1 MVLTRNNLIKI
12 NDNNIS
18 KRSKDEN
25 GYLIVKD
32 NPICVAGVFDYL
44 LSEVEQNISQEQER
58 VVKVFRPFEDIE
70 QKKDYFANKP
80 IIYDHQWVGDE
91 RHEVDGAIGSI
102 IKADNDKKCLYADI
116 IFYNPKIID
125 MIEKGEVVEF
135 SPGYLADLEPC
146 KGYYNGEQ
154 YEYKQT
160 LKSVNHLALVENGR
174 AGNSL
179 KVNDNHFTKGQKMAK
194 KSDKAILD
202 SIKKMLGFKDEDTTK
217 TQDEDLAEK
226 ILQIALGEEENA
238 VKLEAINEVLNS
250 LKMVQDEEPKEEEKT
265 ADECNAKDEE
275 VVEVEKEKVTEDEDT
290 EKDYITKAE
299 LLEILE
305 EWKTLTDTQAEQE
318 SKKTQD
324 AYNLVKNA
332 ISSDFYCQGMKADEI
347 FALGYKALTNK
358 TLDKALDSKTAFLLA
373 KENHASK
380 NGFNISFKDS
390 ATTKNEWSK
399 LAEFLK

>member
-12 NDNNIS
+12 NDNSIT

-44 LSEVEQNISQEQER
+44 LSEVEPNISQEQER

-80 IIYDHQWVGDE
+80 IIYNHEWVGDE
-91 RHEVDGAIGSI
+91 REDADGVICSE
-102 IKADNDKKCLYADI
+102 IKADNERGLLYADI
-116 IFYNPKIID
+116 IFYNPQVIK
-125 MIEKGEVVEF
+125 MIENGEVTEF

-179 KVNDNHFTKGQKMAK
+179 KVNDNHFMKGQKMAK

-217 TQDEDLAEK
+217 TQDEYLAEK

-238 VKLEAINEVLNS
+238 VKLQAINEVLNS
-250 LKMVQDEEPKEEEKT
+250 LKMAQDEELKEEKT
-265 ADECNAKDEE
+265 ADECNTKDEE

-299 LLEILE
+299 LLEILK

-332 ISSDFYCQGMKADEI
+332 ISSDFHYQGMKADDI

-358 TLDKALDSKTAFLLA
+358 TLDKALDPKTAFLLA
-373 KENHASK
+373 KENHANK

-390 ATTKNEWSK
+390 ATTKNEWSE

>member
-12 NDNNIS
+12 NDNSIS

-32 NPICVAGVFDYL
+32 NPICIAGVFDYL
-44 LSEVEQNISQEQER
+44 LSEVEPNITQEQER

-70 QKKDYFANKP
+70 SKKDYFANKP
-80 IIYDHQWVGDE
+80 IIYKHEWVGDE
-91 RHEVDGAIGSI
+91 REDADGVICSE
-102 IKADNDKKCLYADI
+102 IKADKERGLLFADI

-125 MIEKGEVVEF
+125 LIEKGEVVEF

-154 YEYKQT
+154 YEYKQI

-179 KVNDNHFTKGQKMAK
+179 KVNDKHFTKGQKMAK

-202 SIKKMLGFKDEDTTK
+202 SIKRMLGFKDEDITK

-238 VKLEAINEVLNS
+238 VKLQAINEVLNS
-250 LKMVQDEEPKEEEKT
+250 LKMAQDKELKEEKT
-265 ADECNAKDEE
+265 ADECNTQDEE

-299 LLEILE
+299 LLEILK

-332 ISSDFYCQGMKADEI
+332 IASDFHCQGMKADEI

-358 TLDKALDSKTAFLLA
+358 TLDKALDPKTAFLLA

-380 NGFNISFKDS
+380 NGFNIGFKDS
-390 ATTKNEWSK
+390 ATTKNEWSE